1 LDLRTDDPQC
11 ELPLH
16 DLLAACLDSREV
28 QLWEALVRRLQPIFA
43 RVAYRVARSTGAA
56 QATDVD
62 DVVQECFVKLEGARA
77 RAEGRTSG
85 FDCPAAALAFLKVLA
100 ANTARDYLRK
110 RSAEKRGT
118 AQTTA
123 LDDRLDE
130 LAGPN
135 GPNLDR
141 QVLIRQIDGLLGNAK
156 QRTIFWLYFRQGF
169 TAKEIAQLPGTQLS
183 AKGVE
188 SLLRRLAQEI
198 RRHLEG
204 NSGPEAF

>member
-1 LDLRTDDPQC
+1 M
-11 ELPLH
+11 
-16 DLLAACLDSREV
+16 
-28 QLWEALVRRLQPIFA
+28 
-43 RVAYRVARSTGAA
+43 ARSTGAA

-77 RAEGRTSG
+77 RAGGMSG
-85 FDCPAAALAFLKVLA
+85 FDNPEAALAYLKVLA
-100 ANTARDYLRK
+100 ANTARDYVRK

-118 AQTTA
+118 AQTAA

-130 LAGPN
+130 IAGPN

-156 QRTIFWLYFRQGF
+156 QRTIFWLYYRQGF
-169 TAKEIAQLPGTQLS
+169 TAKEIAELPGTQLS

-188 SLLRRLAQEI
+188 SLVRRLALEI
-198 RRHLEG
+198 RRQLEG
-204 NSGPEAF
+204 NSGPEAS